1 MLFAIVF
8 YNNHKN
14 LSVKCPDKTIYE
26 YENNNLKYKTRVN
39 FLFRRSSVSRTFA
52 YILYIMAFHSEV
64 NDMKNVNSWR
74 KSILS
79 IGFYTHEDIEAQ
91 RNRRNGRND
100 T

>member
-1 MLFAIVF
+1 
-8 YNNHKN
+8 
-14 LSVKCPDKTIYE
+14 
-26 YENNNLKYKTRVN
+26 
-39 FLFRRSSVSRTFA
+39 
-52 YILYIMAFHSEV
+52 MAFHSEV

-79 IGFYTHEDIEAQ
+79 IVFYTHEDIEAQ